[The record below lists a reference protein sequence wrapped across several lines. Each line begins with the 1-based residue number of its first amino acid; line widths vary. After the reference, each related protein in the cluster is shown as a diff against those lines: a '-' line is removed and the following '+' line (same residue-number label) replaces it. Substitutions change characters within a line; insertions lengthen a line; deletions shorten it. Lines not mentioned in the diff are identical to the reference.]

1 MQSRKLAP
9 SISGSSTG
17 SSIRSRSLAPLVLL
31 LAACAGNGPIV
42 DTKGIDQARYKQD
55 LGECESYAGQVSTG
69 KAAAKSAGA
78 GAIVGAAVGAIFGNS
93 TTVVQ
98 SAGVGGVLGGAQGA
112 ASGEQSKDQVVKS
125 CLRGRGYSV
134 LN

>member
-9 SISGSSTG
+9 SLSG
-17 SSIRSRSLAPLVLL
+17 SSIRLSSLAPLVLL
-31 LAACAGNGPIV
+31 AAACAGNGPIV

-55 LGECESYAGQVSTG
+55 LNECETYAGQVSTG

-78 GAIVGAAVGAIFGNS
+78 GALVGAAIGAIVGNS

-98 SAGVGGVLGGAQGA
+98 SAGVGGVLGGAKGA
-112 ASGEQSKDQVVKS
+112 ASGEQSKDQVVKN

>member
-9 SISGSSTG
+9 FSSGSSPG
-17 SSIRSRSLAPLVLL
+17 SSIRLCSLAPLVLL
-31 LAACAGNGPIV
+31 AAACAGNGPIV

-55 LGECESYAGQVSTG
+55 LNECETYAGQVNTA
-69 KAAAKSAGA
+69 KAAGKSAAA
-78 GAIVGAAVGAIFGNS
+78 GAVVGGIVGAIFGNS

-112 ASGEQSKDQVVKS
+112 ASGEQSKDQVVKN